1 MSVAASLARRC
12 AVGLALGSLA
22 CAAAA
27 KLPAPGP
34 EAQAKAAE
42 TAAKAAWSGKVDA
55 YKLCQAQD
63 RVVAHYR
70 RTAPNAAPAVPAPAC
85 LDPGPFSYTPPEAK
99 PLEAAGA
106 HSPAGTATS
115 PPNTAVPAAAASAPK
130 S

>member
-1 MSVAASLARRC
+1 MIFAATLVRRCTAGLALASLAG
-12 AVGLALGSLA
+12 V
-22 CAAAA
+22 AAA
-27 KLPAPGP
+27 KLPSLSP

-70 RTAPNAAPAVPAPAC
+70 RTAPNAAPAVSAPAC
-85 LDPGPFSYTPPEAK
+85 IDPGPFSYTPPEAK